1 MLALRCSNRRPRPSQ
16 CIRHAVGWPRFLTQ
30 ANPPRSLGADH
41 DKSALN
47 GYLLRSR
54 DVYPDIRPKLVEI
67 TANSPLFSPDR
78 PLPISYLPGRMKP
91 SQFASILQ
99 NDFDVGYWDMK
110 GAWSAAEENIIRR
123 QAEYKAHGDMFLQN
137 VMVLMLQKY
146 LPDSLP
152 PGCFASFYKFI
163 NSHSLFRLILAF
175 RLQLYCRREFRLF
188 PPDPRFYRKQMITL
202 QRWAT
207 RRIPVTSEDEFNK
220 ATQLLDNLER
230 NLVDIADDDPDL
242 EAAIRRVNPVLG
254 ARVLNRHISGL
265 EMGPGLS
272 AAAVISE
279 DIEWLTDVCG
289 DIMFLILHRGI
300 KQAETDFK
308 INGGVVDTSDTTTAE
323 EYNKWHL
330 YLDQVTEEGKKRLT
344 LEDIHNKFL
353 QMEDQDSQDVNDT
366 SSSKIEE
373 TPDIPPYLRRVFQG
387 IRGRIARSTA
397 SSSTRRHHEGDTT
410 GKGWEFITED
420 DTAPEIPP
428 KDQFPNI
435 HLPFGAKPG
444 RRNRGSSRSNL
455 SPINI
460 RNRLLKRNSRTKS
473 ADMFTNDTN
482 VIDTLHPMYQSLT
495 LPDPSGRI
503 FPTPHG
509 QKDTLDHHR
518 FVSLL
523 KLLNSNSED
532 STEPPN
538 QEPPDLPPKEPQ
550 SKEPSS
556 KKPIFFGPALW
567 KAPQKPP
574 PPTSPPSNPQE
585 PPTST
590 PKKGSLTPQTPFPI
604 RRVDSSPM
612 KTPPPLPKSSH
623 SPFNLSTI
631 QNLDSILHNLAAA
644 KKTDRAAIKQYLKF
658 NPIPPLES
666 KDEQNEEAEGEEQEQ
681 EPPETLHKKTL
692 HQPSTIDI
700 RKLKEELEELEEPPK
715 TQIENLKSQMQDLF
729 TSIKIKQ

>member
-1 MLALRCSNRRPRPSQ
+1 MQQP
-16 CIRHAVGWPRFLTQ
+16 Q
-30 ANPPRSLGADH
+30 AKTVPMHPACTL
-41 DKSALN
+41 K

-78 PLPISYLPGRMKP
+78 PLPVSYLPGRMKP

-110 GAWSAAEENIIRR
+110 GARSVAEENIIRR

-137 VMVLMLQKY
+137 VMVLMLQRY

-207 RRIPVTSEDEFNK
+207 SRIPVTSEDEFNK

-254 ARVLNRHISGL
+254 ARILNRHISGL
-265 EMGPGLS
+265 EMGPGVS

-279 DIEWLTDVCG
+279 DIQWLTDVCG

-308 INGGVVDTSDTTTAE
+308 INGGVVDTPDTTDSE
-323 EYNKWHL
+323 ESNKWHL

-353 QMEDQDSQDVNDT
+353 QMEDQDRQDVNDT

-373 TPDIPPYLRRVFQG
+373 TLDIPPYLRRVFQG
-387 IRGRIARSTA
+387 IYGRIARSTTPN
-397 SSSTRRHHEGDTT
+397 STHRRHHHEDNNTT

-420 DTAPEIPP
+420 DNDTASEIPP
-428 KDQFPNI
+428 KDQLPGINN
-435 HLPFGAKPG
+435 LPFGAKPG
-444 RRNRGSSRSNL
+444 RRNRVPSRSNL
-455 SPINI
+455 LATNI

-473 ADMFTNDTN
+473 SDIFTNDTN
-482 VIDTLHPMYQSLT
+482 TIDTLRPVYQSLT

-503 FPTPHG
+503 HSTPNG
-509 QKDTLDHHR
+509 QKDTLDHNR
-518 FVSLL
+518 FMSLL
-523 KLLNSNSED
+523 KLLNSNSKD

-538 QEPPDLPPKEPQ
+538 QEPSDPPPNEAPSAEP
-550 SKEPSS
+550 PS

-574 PPTSPPSNPQE
+574 PPISLSSSSSSTPQE
-585 PPTST
+585 PPTSAT
-590 PKKGSLTPQTPFPI
+590 PQKGSLTPQTPFPI
-604 RRVDSSPM
+604 RRVDSSPI

-623 SPFNLSTI
+623 PPFNLSTI

-658 NPIPPLES
+658 NPIPPLENQ
-666 KDEQNEEAEGEEQEQ
+666 DEQIEAEEQEQ
-681 EPPETLHKKTL
+681 EEEQERENNKPPKTLHKKPH
-692 HQPSTIDI
+692 HQPSTVDI
-700 RKLKEELEELEEPPK
+700 QKIKEELEEPPPK

>member
-1 MLALRCSNRRPRPSQ
+1 
-16 CIRHAVGWPRFLTQ
+16 
-30 ANPPRSLGADH
+30 
-41 DKSALN
+41 
-47 GYLLRSR
+47 
-54 DVYPDIRPKLVEI
+54 
-67 TANSPLFSPDR
+67 
-78 PLPISYLPGRMKP
+78 MKP

-110 GAWSAAEENIIRR
+110 GAWSVAEENIIRR

-152 PGCFASFYKFI
+152 PGCFANFYKFI

-207 RRIPVTSEDEFNK
+207 SRIPVTSEDEFNK

-254 ARVLNRHISGL
+254 ARVLNRHISHL

-308 INGGVVDTSDTTTAE
+308 INEGVVDTPDNTTAE

-330 YLDQVTEEGKKRLT
+330 YLDQVTEEGTKRLT

-353 QMEDQDSQDVNDT
+353 QMEDQDSQDMNDA

-387 IRGRIARSTA
+387 IYGRIARSTA
-397 SSSTRRHHEGDTT
+397 SNTTRRHHRDEDNTT
-410 GKGWEFITED
+410 GKGWDFITED

-428 KDQFPNI
+428 EDQLPGI
-435 HLPFGAKPG
+435 RLPFGAKPG
-444 RRNRGSSRSNL
+444 RRNRVPSRSNL

-473 ADMFTNDTN
+473 IDIFTNDTDT
-482 VIDTLHPMYQSLT
+482 IDTLSPTYQSLT

-503 FPTPHG
+503 YSTPNG
-509 QKDTLDHHR
+509 QKDTLDNHR
-518 FVSLL
+518 FMSLL

-532 STEPPN
+532 STEPLN
-538 QEPPDLPPKEPQ
+538 QEPPDLP

-574 PPTSPPSNPQE
+574 PPTSPTSTPQE

-590 PKKGSLTPQTPFPI
+590 PKKGSLAPQTPFPI
-604 RRVDSSPM
+604 RRVDSSPI

-658 NPIPPLES
+658 NPIPPLGSE
-666 KDEQNEEAEGEEQEQ
+666 DEQIEEEEEGGEEEQEQ
-681 EPPETLHKKTL
+681 QEREPQPSKILTLHKKNL
-692 HQPSTIDI
+692 YQPSTIDI
-700 RKLKEELEELEEPPK
+700 DIQKLKEELEEPPK

-729 TSIKIKQ
+729 SSIKIKQ